1 MTIIDAL
8 RDPHLF
14 GRAFR
19 DLRTWAAWI
28 VVLKALFG
36 LPMEAAEVEVYRRLT
51 GRENPPTKQAREGWF
66 VIGRRGGK
74 SRIAA
79 VVAVF
84 LSAFRDYKG
93 VLAPGERGTLMVI
106 AADRRQA
113 RVVFR
118 YIVKLL
124 ENIPMLAGLIE
135 KKNAESIDL
144 SNGITIEIH
153 TANFRGVRGY
163 SIVGAV
169 LDEIAF
175 WPTDDSANPDKETVA
190 ALRPAMATVPG
201 ALLLGISS
209 PYSRRG
215 MLWEMHRSCFGV
227 EDSEVLVVQAPTQA
241 MNPAIPEDVI
251 ARAYA
256 DDEAV
261 ASAEYGAEFRRD
273 LEAFI
278 SREVVDSCIVPGRHE
293 LPPRG
298 LQYVAFCD
306 PSGGSGGDS
315 FTLAIAHAEGE
326 KRVLDLIRERRP
338 PLSPDQVIGE
348 FSETLKQYG
357 LSTVTGDKYSAMFVV
372 EAFER
377 HGIRY
382 ESSAGSKS
390 EIYLEALPLLNSGQ
404 LELLDDER
412 MVSQLIRLERRTGR
426 GRDGIDHAPGQH
438 DDVANAVCGVLMLAQ
453 VDLGPFLPGDVED
466 YLVDVGHVGIDLL
479 LRTIPGDPGTMM

>member
-8 RDPHLF
+8 RDPLLF
-14 GRAFR
+14 GRAFP
-19 DLRTWAAWI
+19 DLRSWAAWI

-51 GRENPPTKQAREGWF
+51 GRRNPPTKQAREGWF
-66 VIGRRGGK
+66 IVGRRGGK

-79 VVAVF
+79 LVAVW
-84 LSAFRDYKG
+84 LACFRDYKG

-118 YIVKLL
+118 YVSKLL
-124 ENIPMLAGLIE
+124 ESVPMLAGLIE
-135 KKNAESIDL
+135 KKNTESIDL

-163 SIVGAV
+163 SLVAAV

-190 ALRPAMATVPG
+190 ALRPAMSTVPG

-227 EDSEVLVVQAPTQA
+227 DDSGVLVVRADTKS
-241 MNPAIPEDVI
+241 MNPAVPEDVI
-251 ARAYA
+251 ARAYQ

-278 SREVVDSCIVPGRHE
+278 SREAVDGATAAGRFE
-293 LPPRG
+293 LSPLSHIPYCG
-298 LQYVAFCD
+298 FVD
-306 PSGGSGGDS
+306 PSGGSADS
-315 FTLAIAHAEGE
+315 FTLAISHFEKD
-326 KRVLDLIRERRP
+326 KRVLDLVREKKP
-338 PLSPDQVIGE
+338 PFSPEQVVQE
-348 FSETLKQYG
+348 YAALLKSYRC
-357 LSTVTGDKYSAMFVV
+357 SVVTGDRYAGEWPREQFRK
-372 EAFER
+372 
-377 HGIRY
+377 HGIDYLPSERT
-382 ESSAGSKS
+382 KS
-390 EIYLEALPLLNSGQ
+390 ELYLELLAPLNSGRV
-404 LELLDDER
+404 ELLDHEKLLT
-412 MVSQLIRLERRTGR
+412 QLCRLERRTSRSGK
-426 GRDGIDHAPGQH
+426 DSVDHGPGGH
-438 DDVANAVCGVLMLAQ
+438 DDLINAAAGALVIARAAVKL
-453 VDLGPFLPGDVED
+453 DLDSM
-466 YLVDVGHVGIDLL
+466 LVDTGFRSI
-479 LRTIPGDPGTMM
+479 GTMMEELLED